1 MCCTSLYY
9 GEHKTEEKTHWRL
22 PHAVIVGLVWI
33 SFSAWLPVEEG
44 ELKGGV
50 LSPLPSPSASPCS
63 FSLTS
68 THGTSSSSN
77 TFLVGGWKLSLSTER
92 NELRK
97 GSLVSRSI
105 RAMRVRGEGLTN
117 PPDKLDGWNE
127 EEGKRSTDK
136 IESLKV
142 YLVNNYRLFV
152 RIEDTIF
159 CQSYITVHRT

>member
-1 MCCTSLYY
+1 M
-9 GEHKTEEKTHWRL
+9 
-22 PHAVIVGLVWI
+22 
-33 SFSAWLPVEEG
+33 
-44 ELKGGV
+44 
-50 LSPLPSPSASPCS
+50 
-63 FSLTS
+63 
-68 THGTSSSSN
+68 
-77 TFLVGGWKLSLSTER
+77 GGWKLSLSTER

-127 EEGKRSTDK
+127 EEGKRSKDK

-152 RIEDTIF
+152 RIEDTMF